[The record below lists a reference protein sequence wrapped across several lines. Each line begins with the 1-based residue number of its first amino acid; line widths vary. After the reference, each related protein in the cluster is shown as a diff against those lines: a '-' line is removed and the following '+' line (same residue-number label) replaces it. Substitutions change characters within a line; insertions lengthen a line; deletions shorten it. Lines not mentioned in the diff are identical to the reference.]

1 MTMLMMISDD
11 DGDHDDDNDG
21 DDDADD
27 GEDINGYDE
36 EDDLSLQ
43 ASVGEVE
50 VYREKGVGHHI
61 CYKNWNTNLKFSNRS
76 N

>member
-1 MTMLMMISDD
+1 MTMLMLIRMMMVMTMLMMIRMLI
-11 DGDHDDDNDG
+11 
-21 DDDADD
+21 DD
-27 GEDINGYDE
+27 GEDKGGDE

-43 ASVGEVE
+43 APVGEVE

>member
-1 MTMLMMISDD
+1 MTMLMLIRMMMVMTMLMMIRMLI
-11 DGDHDDDNDG
+11 
-21 DDDADD
+21 DD
-27 GEDINGYDE
+27 GEDKGGDE